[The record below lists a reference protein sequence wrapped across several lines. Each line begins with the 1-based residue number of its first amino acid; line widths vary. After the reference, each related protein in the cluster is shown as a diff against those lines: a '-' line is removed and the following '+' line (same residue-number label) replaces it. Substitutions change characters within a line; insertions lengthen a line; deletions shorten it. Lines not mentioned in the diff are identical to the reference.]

1 MPLSGQARISELVVG
16 GGAQNWASIGI
27 AFDVDN
33 CATLGAVTLRLNTSL
48 EPGLHSWVLQGAD
61 ISVSSIDGI
70 VTNHE
75 TGESHRTASA
85 HSDVDLGVLGVD
97 HVVINTPDL
106 LRTSDALT
114 AATGAPLKR
123 VRDAGNN
130 VQQGFHRLGSVV
142 VEIVS
147 APTMSQGVASLWGFV
162 LNVKDIYAVA
172 NHVGPDVLSI
182 PKPAVQAGK
191 LIATFRSSLGLGVP
205 VALMGQVTN

>member
-1 MPLSGQARISELVVG
+1 MPLSDQARISELVVG
-16 GGAQNWASIGI
+16 GRAQNWALIGI
-27 AFDVDN
+27 SFDVNN
-33 CATLGAVTLRLNTSL
+33 CAALGDVLLRLDTSL
-48 EPGLHSWVLQGAD
+48 EPGLHSWVLHGAQVD
-61 ISVSSIDGI
+61 VTNIDGI
-70 VTNHE
+70 T
-75 TGESHRTASA
+75 TSHRIGDSQIVAGVQP
-85 HSDVDLGVLGVD
+85 DFDLGVIGVD

-142 VEIVS
+142 VEIVTS
-147 APTMSQGVASLWGFV
+147 PTMHPGPSSLWGFV

-172 NHVGPDVLSI
+172 NHVGPNVLSI

-191 LIATFRSSLGLGVP
+191 LIATVRSSVGLGVP
-205 VALMGQVTN
+205 LALMGQDTN

>member
-1 MPLSGQARISELVVG
+1 MPLSDQARISELVVG
-16 GGAQNWASIGI
+16 GWAQNWALIGI
-27 AFDVDN
+27 AFDLN
-33 CATLGAVTLRLNTSL
+33 HCASLGDVALRLDTSL
-48 EPGLHSWVLQGAD
+48 EPGLHSWVLQGVD
-61 ISVSSIDGI
+61 IDVANIDG
-70 VTNHE
+70 VAT
-75 TGESHRTASA
+75 SHAVGDSQIA
-85 HSDVDLGVLGVD
+85 VSIQPDFDLGVIGVD

-106 LRTSDALT
+106 MRTSDALT

-142 VEIVS
+142 VEIVT
-147 APTMSQGVASLWGFV
+147 APSMHPGPASLWGFV

-191 LIATFRSSLGLGVP
+191 LIATFRSSVGLGVP
-205 VALMGQVTN
+205 LALMGQDTN

>member
-1 MPLSGQARISELVVG
+1 MPLSDQARISELVVG
-16 GGAQNWASIGI
+16 GEAQNWALIGI
-27 AFDVDN
+27 SFDVSN
-33 CATLGAVTLRLNTSL
+33 CAALGDVALRLDASL
-48 EPGLHSWVLQGAD
+48 KPGLHSWVLHGAEED
-61 ISVSSIDGI
+61 ATNIDG
-70 VTNHE
+70 VAT
-75 TGESHRTASA
+75 SHAVGDFEIAVSVK
-85 HSDVDLGVLGVD
+85 SDFDLGVIGVD

-106 LRTSDALT
+106 MRTSDALT

-142 VEIVS
+142 VEIVT
-147 APTMSQGVASLWGFV
+147 APSMQLGPASLWGFV

-191 LIATFRSSLGLGVP
+191 LIATFRSSVGLGVP
-205 VALMGQVTN
+205 LALMGQDTN

>member
-1 MPLSGQARISELVVG
+1 MPLSDQARISELVVG
-16 GGAQNWASIGI
+16 GGAQNWALIGI
-27 AFDVDN
+27 AFDVDQR
-33 CATLGAVTLRLNTSL
+33 ALLGDVALRLDTSL
-48 EPGLHSWVLQGAD
+48 EPGLHSWVLHGAEED
-61 ISVSSIDGI
+61 ATNIDGVATSHAI
-70 VTNHE
+70 
-75 TGESHRTASA
+75 GEFQIAASVRA
-85 HSDVDLGVLGVD
+85 DFDLGVIGVD

-106 LRTSDALT
+106 MRTSDALT

-142 VEIVS
+142 VEIVTS
-147 APTMSQGVASLWGFV
+147 PTMHPGPASLWGFV

-191 LIATFRSSLGLGVP
+191 LIATFRSSVGLGVP
-205 VALMGQVTN
+205 LALMGQDTN